1 MPVLGF
7 WDLLILLFLALLVFG
22 PKRLP
27 TMGRSLGSSM
37 RGFRDAIT
45 DRHERMEQKALPP
58 ADSERDETEAPV
70 EAPVEAPARKPTQRE
85 HDTVL

>member
-7 WDLLILLFLALLVFG
+7 WDLLILLFVALLVFG

-27 TMGRSLGSSM
+27 TMGRSLGSSL

-58 ADSERDETEAPV
+58 AGEDGA
-70 EAPVEAPARKPTQRE
+70 EAPAGKPAPRE
-85 HDTVL
+85 HDTLV

>member
-27 TMGRSLGSSM
+27 QMGRSLGSSI

-45 DRHERMEQKALPP
+45 DRHERMEQQALETAPP
-58 ADSERDETEAPV
+58 GSEAAD
-70 EAPVEAPARKPTQRE
+70 APAATPVQRE

>member
-7 WDLLILLFLALLVFG
+7 WDLLILLFVALLIFG

-27 TMGRSLGSSM
+27 TMGRSLGSSL

-45 DRHERMEQKALPP
+45 DRHEQMEQKALPP
-58 ADSERDETEAPV
+58 ASADDDATPV
-70 EAPVEAPARKPTQRE
+70 EKPVPRE

>member
-27 TMGRSLGSSM
+27 QMGRSLGSSI

-45 DRHERMEQKALPP
+45 DRHDRIERQEQKALPP
-58 ADSERDETEAPV
+58 ASTP
-70 EAPVEAPARKPTQRE
+70 RE
-85 HDTVL
+85 HDTLV